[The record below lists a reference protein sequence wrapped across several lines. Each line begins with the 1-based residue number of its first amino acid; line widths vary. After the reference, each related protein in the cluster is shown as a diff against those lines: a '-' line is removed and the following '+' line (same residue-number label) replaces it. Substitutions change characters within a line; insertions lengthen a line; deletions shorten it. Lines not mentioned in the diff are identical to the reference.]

1 MDRVGRISGA
11 VLLAVLLTSCISLE
25 ATIDVRRENRI
36 RVDLVYTVPNE
47 LWNAGV
53 FDEETHF
60 RAIPLTRSDALRI
73 ARTSR
78 SELRRYR
85 VRSGEE
91 VTVVSMRFR
100 PRDAAALSA
109 LFGGTVDLGP
119 SSLTITFA
127 AGGTPYT
134 DAEREV
140 VEGVAGDNVVAF
152 SLRHPGRLV
161 RSDLSG
167 TLSGDPSAVVTIPLR
182 DVLLSEDPVTW
193 TLSWE

>member
-1 MDRVGRISGA
+1 MGRIGRTLGA
-11 VLLAVLLTSCISLE
+11 VLLAVLLTSCISIE
-25 ATIDVRRENRI
+25 TTIDVRREDRI
-36 RVDLVYTVPNE
+36 RVDLVYTIPNE

-53 FDEETHF
+53 FDEDTRF

-78 SELRRYR
+78 SELKRYR

-100 PRDAAALSA
+100 PQDAASLNA
-109 LFGGTVDLGP
+109 LFGGTVDLGA
-119 SSLTITFA
+119 SSLAITLT

-134 DAEREV
+134 NREREV
-140 VEGVAGDNVVAF
+140 VEGIAGDATVAF

-161 RSDLSG
+161 RSEVSG
-167 TLSGDPSAVVTIPLR
+167 TPPGDPSAVVTIPLR
-182 DVLLSEDPVTW
+182 DILLSETPVTW